1 MKKIV
6 IFGCQQIA
14 VDFIRYV
21 KTRRDVLIALIVTY
35 ELPLDKTYGYESVIE
50 NFSNS
55 NIEVLSP
62 SKITKYLIDKVRNI
76 NPDYIFS
83 TYYRQI
89 LPKSLLS
96 LAKFSS
102 INIHPS
108 LLPKYRGPV
117 PTAWTIENG
126 EKYFGITIHLMD
138 EGIDTGDI
146 LVQEKYPILENETGF
161 ELYSRGMKLGF
172 ELLKNNFSEIINN
185 KITPKP
191 QIGIGSYYGKKNG
204 KYTISWQD
212 DAEKINNKIRIH
224 STPYN
229 PAETTLFNRYIFIN
243 KAKVIYSDKYPAQ
256 GCGKIIDILD
266 NDKLV
271 ISCAVG
277 CLILDDYKIIPELD
291 EKEKNIYLKVGNKLG
306 I

>member
-6 IFGCQQIA
+6 VFGCQQIA

-21 KTRRDVLIALIVTY
+21 ATQSDVLISLIVTY

-50 NFSNS
+50 NFSNTD
-55 NIEVLSP
+55 IEVLSP
-62 SKITKYLIDKVRNI
+62 SRVTKSLIDKVRNI

-96 LAKFSS
+96 LAKFSA

-108 LLPKYRGPV
+108 LLPHYRGPV

-146 LVQEKYPILENETGF
+146 LVQEKYPILDNETGF
-161 ELYSRGMKLGF
+161 ELYTRGMKLGY
-172 ELLKNNFSEIINN
+172 ELLVNNFRSIINEGI
-185 KITPKP
+185 KAKP
-191 QIGIGSYYGKKNG
+191 QLGAGSYFGKKTG
-204 KYTISWQD
+204 KHTISWQQ

-224 STPYN
+224 SKPYN
-229 PAETTLFNRYIFIN
+229 PAETSLFNRYIFIS
-243 KAKVIYSDKYPAQ
+243 KAKVIYSDKYPSQ
-256 GCGKIIDILD
+256 GCGKIIDIID
-266 NDKLV
+266 ENKLI
-271 ISCAVG
+271 ISCASG
-277 CLILDDYKIIPELD
+277 CLILEAYTVVPNLSKEEETIYFKI
-291 EKEKNIYLKVGNKLG
+291 GNKLN
-306 I
+306 